1 MSLERPIN
9 VQLMKPDRR
18 SVPMKYLCTVYVD
31 EAKFDTM
38 SEGERATLDEAS
50 LASNDELRRR
60 GHLIAASALQPVATA
75 TTVRVRNGRMSA
87 VDGPFAETNEQLGGF
102 VFIEAR
108 DLNEAIQVAGSL
120 PVAAVGSIE
129 VRPERDLVQIV
140 QDRETSALPPRA

>member
-1 MSLERPIN
+1 
-9 VQLMKPDRR
+9 
-18 SVPMKYLCTVYVD
+18 MKYLCTVYVD

-38 SEGERATLDEAS
+38 SESERARLDEAS

-140 QDRETSALPPRA
+140 HDRETSASPPRA

>member
-1 MSLERPIN
+1 
-9 VQLMKPDRR
+9 
-18 SVPMKYLCTVYVD
+18 MKYLCIVYVD

-38 SEGERATLDEAS
+38 SESERATLDEAS

-60 GHLIAASALQPVATA
+60 GHLIAASALQPVTTA

-87 VDGPFAETNEQLGGF
+87 VDGPFAETTEQLGGF

-129 VRPERDLVQIV
+129 VRPERHLVQVV
-140 QDRETSALPPRA
+140 QDRKTSALPPRA

>member
-1 MSLERPIN
+1 
-9 VQLMKPDRR
+9 
-18 SVPMKYLCTVYVD
+18 MKYLCIVYVD

-38 SEGERATLDEAS
+38 SESERATLDEAS

-60 GHLIAASALQPVATA
+60 GYLIAASALQPVATA

-129 VRPERDLVQIV
+129 VRPERDLLQIV

>member
-1 MSLERPIN
+1 
-9 VQLMKPDRR
+9 
-18 SVPMKYLCTVYVD
+18 
-31 EAKFDTM
+31 
-38 SEGERATLDEAS
+38 
-50 LASNDELRRR
+50 
-60 GHLIAASALQPVATA
+60 
-75 TTVRVRNGRMSA
+75 MSA

>member
-1 MSLERPIN
+1 
-9 VQLMKPDRR
+9 
-18 SVPMKYLCTVYVD
+18 MKYLCTVYVD

-87 VDGPFAETNEQLGGF
+87 VDGPSAETNEQLGGF

-129 VRPERDLVQIV
+129 VRPERDLVQTV

>member
-1 MSLERPIN
+1 
-9 VQLMKPDRR
+9 
-18 SVPMKYLCTVYVD
+18 MKYLCIVYVD

-38 SEGERATLDEAS
+38 SESERATLDETS
-50 LASNDELRRR
+50 LASNDELRRS

-87 VDGPFAETNEQLGGF
+87 VDGPFVETTEQLGGF

-108 DLNEAIQVAGSL
+108 DLNEAIRVAGRL

-129 VRPERDLVQIV
+129 VRPERDLVKIV
-140 QDRETSALPPRA
+140 QDSQNSTLPPRA

>member
-1 MSLERPIN
+1 
-9 VQLMKPDRR
+9 
-18 SVPMKYLCTVYVD
+18 MKYLCTVYVD

-38 SEGERATLDEAS
+38 SESERATLDKAS
-50 LASNDELRRR
+50 LASDDELRRR
-60 GHLIAASALQPVATA
+60 GHLIVASALQPVATA

>member
-1 MSLERPIN
+1 
-9 VQLMKPDRR
+9 
-18 SVPMKYLCTVYVD
+18 MKYLCTVYVD

-38 SEGERATLDEAS
+38 SESERARLDEAS

-129 VRPERDLVQIV
+129 VRPERDLVQTV

>member
-1 MSLERPIN
+1 
-9 VQLMKPDRR
+9 
-18 SVPMKYLCTVYVD
+18 
-31 EAKFDTM
+31 
-38 SEGERATLDEAS
+38 
-50 LASNDELRRR
+50 
-60 GHLIAASALQPVATA
+60 
-75 TTVRVRNGRMSA
+75 MSA

-108 DLNEAIQVAGSL
+108 DLNEAIQIAGSL